1 MRLETVPAPGARTPG
16 ARTPGRDSCG
26 AHLAEIVHETA
37 LWARARRRRPATV
50 VVYATTH
57 VRRPNEPGPFDRV
70 ALGTI
75 PI

>member
-1 MRLETVPAPGARTPG
+1 MRLEAVPAPGV
-16 ARTPGRDSCG
+16 RTPGRDSCG

-37 LWARARRRRPATV
+37 LWARERRRRPATV
-50 VVYATTH
+50 VVYATTD
-57 VRRPNEPGPFDRV
+57 VRRPNEPEPGPFDRV